1 MSADDPSE
9 TCLPQKLLLRRI
21 IVEPIPLDI
30 IS

>member
-1 MSADDPSE
+1 MSVVDPTATSTAE
-9 TCLPQKLLLRRI
+9 KLLLRRI